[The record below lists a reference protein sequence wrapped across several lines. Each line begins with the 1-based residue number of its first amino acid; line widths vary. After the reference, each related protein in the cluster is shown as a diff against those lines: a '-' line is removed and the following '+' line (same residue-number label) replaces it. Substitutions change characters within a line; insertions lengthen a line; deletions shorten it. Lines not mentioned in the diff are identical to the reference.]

1 MSGRGRSSGGRG
13 RGGRGRGG
21 GGGRGRGRG
30 GRSRNNNNNKRSS
43 AGRGG
48 GGGGG
53 GTVPMDIE
61 NDNTTTTIPASGSD
75 NSSMSTKQPSM
86 MQTTTNNN
94 NGGDEK
100 KKQLASN
107 ITNHKFA
114 ELQISTESR
123 RALSHIFKYEYMT
136 TVQAETLPLI
146 LSEGGNKD
154 CLAKAKTGTG
164 AFFLLL
170 LCVVICFFTIL
181 YVWFGWI
188 SFQYISLTTIY
199 SIHQFLNVYIHIYR
213 KNTSLYDSNN

>member
-30 GRSRNNNNNKRSS
+30 RSRNNNNNKRSS
-43 AGRGG
+43 AGRG

-61 NDNTTTTIPASGSD
+61 NDNTTTTIPASGFD

-94 NGGDEK
+94 SGGDEK

-136 TVQAETLPLI
+136 QVQAETLPLI

-170 LCVVICFFTIL
+170 LCVVICFFL
-181 YVWFGWI
+181 QYCMFGLVGLAF
-188 SFQYISLTTIY
+188 SIY
-199 SIHQFLNVYIHIYR
+199 L
-213 KNTSLYDSNN
+213 

>member
-53 GTVPMDIE
+53 TVPMDVE
-61 NDNTTTTIPASGSD
+61 NDTTTTTIPASGFD

-100 KKQLASN
+100 KKH

-123 RALSHIFKYEYMT
+123 RALSNIFKYEYMT

-164 AFFLLL
+164 AFFLSSS
-170 LCVVICFFTIL
+170 LCCYLFFL
-181 YVWFGWI
+181 QYCMFGLVGLAF
-188 SFQYISLTTIY
+188 SIY
-199 SIHQFLNVYIHIYR
+199 L
-213 KNTSLYDSNN
+213 